1 MNEAKIDKSNTCVAC
16 GNSQDNRIFQSTER
30 MFGLGGSFD
39 FLECSSCQSVQ
50 LIAVPKKMDAYYPNN
65 YYAFGNL
72 VKSDRLKNLI
82 KKIRWSL
89 ASANLLASGNPAYLT
104 WLKTLRAKTNEH
116 IADIGCGNG
125 QLVYEMKSSGFKNLW
140 GFDPYLSQETKTN
153 GFQLLRKSI
162 DEVSGK
168 FDVVM
173 MHHSFEHME
182 FPRKVFEKLSQI
194 VKKGGRLLIRVPV
207 TDGEVWK
214 QEGIYWFQLDSPRH
228 FYIPSVKA
236 MKMISSDFGFSMKPV
251 VFDSGANQF
260 WGPILYKKGMKF
272 AGTDLSLEFTAEEL
286 LDYENKAIALNQEN
300 KGDQACFYFEK
311 I

>member
-1 MNEAKIDKSNTCVAC
+1 MAC
-16 GNSQDNRIFQSTER
+16 GNSQDNRIFQSSER

-39 FLECSSCQSVQ
+39 FLECSSCNSVQ
-50 LIAVPKKMDAYYPNN
+50 LIAVPKAMDAYYPKN
-65 YYAFGNL
+65 YYAFGDL
-72 VKSDRLKNLI
+72 VESDHLKNLV

-89 ASANLLASGNPAYLT
+89 ASANLLSSGIPPYLT
-104 WLKTLRAKTNEH
+104 WLKTLRAQRKEH

-140 GFDPYLSQETKTN
+140 GFDPYIPQETNTE
-153 GFQLLRKSI
+153 GFYLLRKNI
-162 DEVSGK
+162 DEVTGE
-168 FDVVM
+168 FDIVM

-182 FPRKVFEKLSQI
+182 FPRNIFEKLSQL

-214 QEGIYWFQLDSPRH
+214 QEGIYWFQLDAPRH

-236 MKMISSDFGFSMKPV
+236 MRKISADFGFSMKEV
-251 VFDSGANQF
+251 VFDSSANQF
-260 WGPILYKKGMKF
+260 WGPILYKNRKKF

-286 LDYENKAIALNQEN
+286 LDYENKAFALNQEN